1 MKSILTHLFVS
12 FVVLFVVVPHCFA
25 QYQYVVT
32 ELGLL
37 SEKIYPTSH
46 AYGINDFGE
55 VVGESNFYQDG
66 HSYRHAFCYSNGI
79 IKDLGALSGFPM
91 SVANS
96 INNNSQIVGYVN
108 GSSHS
113 KAFLYDKG
121 VMTDIGES
129 IDYSRIRRANSI
141 NNRGE
146 IAIGGNCAYL
156 YYNGVLTEIPSP
168 SGYPINESA
177 NDINDNGTIVADA
190 LDFTGDLKFHYT
202 SYIYSNGKITSFGNP
217 LGYSDTCR
225 SKFSA
230 INNKGQVVGYA
241 NDSRGYAHAFTYE
254 NGNVKELDKFLK
266 DDNIDAVAN
275 DINDRGQIVGKIG
288 ISAFLTTSNG
298 PMQKLNDIALL
309 PARCSLSEA
318 TAINNLGQIVV
329 NGTNFKTNK
338 DSAYLLTPV
347 GNCQSYQVK
356 QPTCTPIERLAKWNG
371 ASWVAVMPNDPS
383 LASKNIHVLINGWA
397 PGLKD
402 FAKNGGQSWSNV
414 DPKTGE
420 VVDNDY
426 ATIFTSLAKN
436 VKNLAPD
443 NVVLTYS
450 WIDRSATENP
460 GTNPLL
466 ISKYSKESRNGT
478 DEAGGDLLEA
488 LRNSC
493 NFSANPNSKLQL
505 FGISHGARVAA
516 WTANELYKQ
525 DSIVVDQLTFCDSPE
540 FGPEKIAGGQNNIE
554 QILPS
559 LKLGKDAE
567 STLIDNY
574 DSSILGKFYA
584 GIGVVN
590 VRLHSG
596 SINPGVAHMYAANWY
611 NEASMPLNVSVNNN
625 ALAWSPLLGD
635 TYKTLGSS
643 YEQNESSEFV
653 LKDLTINQDL
663 PVESRRSLPLSLLI
677 SEGSVSPIT
686 NGVCLTEN
694 SPAYWHTSFSKDAN
708 DTTLEFSYQFLNPG
722 DGDQLGIW
730 IDDEL
735 RFIITG
741 SLVGIGLQMSDIDIT
756 DLDSG
761 YHILSVALHSYGDVG
776 CSVNITDFTM
786 ISVPEPSTLVLLIT
800 VLITLFTATKLHK

>member
-1 MKSILTHLFVS
+1 MKSILTRLFAV
-12 FVVLFVVVPHCFA
+12 FVVFVVSVTSQCWSQEYEVTKLNDGPFTFA
-25 QYQYVVT
+25 W
-32 ELGLL
+32 GL
-37 SEKIYPTSH
+37 
-46 AYGINDFGE
+46 NDKGQI
-55 VVGESNFYQDG
+55 S
-66 HSYRHAFCYSNGI
+66 
-79 IKDLGALSGFPM
+79 GATTF
-91 SVANS
+91 NS
-96 INNNSQIVGYVN
+96 NNS
-108 GSSHS
+108 H
-113 KAFLYDKG
+113 AFLYD
-121 VMTDIGES
+121 
-129 IDYSRIRRANSI
+129 
-141 NNRGE
+141 
-146 IAIGGNCAYL
+146 
-156 YYNGVLTEIPSP
+156 
-168 SGYPINESA
+168 
-177 NDINDNGTIVADA
+177 NGTMQ
-190 LDFTGDLKFHYT
+190 DLGAFLG
-202 SYIYSNGKITSFGNP
+202 SN
-217 LGYSDTCR
+217 
-225 SKFSA
+225 FSGA
-230 INNKGQVVGYA
+230 CGINNKGQVVGFSSYSTT
-241 NDSRGYAHAFTYE
+241 DSPHAFLYD
-254 NGNVKELDKFLK
+254 NGNMQDLTPFAEKSM
-266 DDNIDAVAN
+266 AV
-275 DINDRGQIVGKIG
+275 DINDSGQAVGYSWSDSGWRNAFLYNNGSIQNIGSAENSRAYAINNKSQVVGMSDNAPFLWQASTGFHNLGTFGGQEGKAFDVNNYGQAVGYATTTDGKSRAFLYNPGGQMQDLNNLVSLPAGHTLISANAINDKGQIVGYANIDDRT
-288 ISAFLTTSNG
+288 SYTFLYNPGGKVQSLSGYMHTPS
-298 PMQKLNDIALL
+298 PMQGMNDFI
-309 PARCSLSEA
+309 PKSY
-318 TAINNLGQIVV
+318 AINNLGQIVGANPNAV
-329 NGTNFKTNK
+329 
-338 DSAYLLTPV
+338 LITPV
-347 GNCQSYQVK
+347 GNCQSFQVK
-356 QPTCTPIERLAKWNG
+356 QPTCTPIERLAKWDGTN
-371 ASWVAVMPNDPS
+371 WVAVMPNDPS
-383 LASKNIHVLINGWA
+383 LSSKNIHVFINGWA
-397 PGLKD
+397 PGLKT
-402 FAKNGGQSWSNV
+402 FSENGGQSWSNV